1 MDEEQA
7 VKLSR
12 LKGVVQEYG
21 SLLVA
26 FSGGCDSSLLLKV
39 AHEVLGGRVV
49 AVTARSETYPSHEY
63 QDAVEFAT
71 ALGVRHI
78 TIDTSEL
85 GVEGF
90 SSNPPNRCYFC
101 KAELFGKLLELAE
114 ENDVEYVADGA
125 SLDDAS
131 DHRPGMRAAAEL
143 GVVSPLKEAG
153 LTKNDI
159 RKISHELG
167 LPTWDKPSFACLASR
182 FPYGEEITAEKLRMV
197 GEAETYLRGL
207 GFRQIRVR
215 HHGEIARIEVPEEDI
230 DRFLD
235 PSVRENVVSKLRQ
248 LGYVYVSLDLR
259 GYRSGSLNEVLSP
272 SERSQENKRESQ

>member
-49 AVTARSETYPSHEY
+49 SVTARSETYPSHEY

-101 KAELFGKLLELAE
+101 KAELFGKLLELAKG
-114 ENDVEYVADGA
+114 NDVEYVADGA

-153 LTKNDI
+153 LTKDDI

-167 LPTWDKPSFACLASR
+167 LSTWDKPSFACLASR

-215 HHGEIARIEVPEEDI
+215 HHGNIARIEVPEEDI
-230 DRFLD
+230 GRFLEQ
-235 PSVRENVVSKLRQ
+235 SVRRNVVAKLRQ
-248 LGYVYVSLDLR
+248 LGYLYVSLDLR

-272 SERSQENKRESQ
+272 SERSQESKRQS

>member
-63 QDAVEFAT
+63 QDAVEFARS
-71 ALGVRHI
+71 LGVRHI

-101 KAELFGKLLELAE
+101 KAELFGKLLELAKD
-114 ENDVEYVADGA
+114 NDAEYVADGA
-125 SLDDAS
+125 SLDDVS

-153 LTKNDI
+153 LTKDDI
-159 RKISHELG
+159 RQISHELG

-207 GFRQIRVR
+207 GFRQIRLR
-215 HHGEIARIEVPEEDI
+215 HHGNIARIEVPEEDI
-230 DRFLD
+230 DRFLER
-235 PSVRENVVSKLRQ
+235 SIRGNVVSKLRQ
-248 LGYVYVSLDLR
+248 LGYLYVSLDLR

>member
-1 MDEEQA
+1 VDEEQA

-215 HHGEIARIEVPEEDI
+215 HHGEIARIEVPKEDI

-248 LGYVYVSLDLR
+248 LGYLYVSLDLR